1 MKQNNNIIGNE
12 SVKRTV
18 KWLCAALFF
27 TLHSSLF
34 ISCTSDLDQ
43 YPYVEQSPQDV
54 FNSLEGYEGAMAKIY
69 GSYVM
74 KGQEKGGGQDISTST
89 NEDYMRCYFNMQE
102 LGTDEAAMV
111 WLESNNQAGLSYL
124 SWNVNDPWVNDM
136 YYRIYYAIALANEFI
151 RNAKDDAISG
161 FSAAEQQQIRTMRA
175 EARFLRALSYSHAL
189 DLYRDVPFVDENS
202 PVGINMPPKYTAQ
215 QIFDYIVSEL
225 KAIAT
230 QLPVDPEYP
239 RAGAAAAYGLL
250 ARVLL
255 NAEAYKLPAR
265 YDDCVTACK
274 QVIALGYTNLEP
286 NYSRLFNADNHKRAQ
301 NKGEILFAFAVD
313 NEQSISW
320 GSTTYIVC
328 TQSHQSFGDKLGV
341 GEQSWGMLRPRSQI
355 QDLFTGAPN
364 DVRNKFYTDGRE
376 AKVTD
381 LGDETQGYWYMKWS
395 NLLDT
400 GQAPKK
406 TTEGVCT
413 DLPILR
419 LADIYLMMA
428 ECQLRGATNITPAE
442 ALAAVN
448 NVRQRAYG
456 DNSGD
461 IAASQLTLPFL
472 IQERGREFLI
482 EMLRRTDLVRFNL
495 FTTADYLWDCKG
507 GKDYPNGHAV
517 DAKFN
522 YYPIPYAEQTANP
535 NMKQDY

>member
-1 MKQNNNIIGNE
+1 MKRNISLIFKFLNFYIA
-12 SVKRTV
+12 
-18 KWLCAALFF
+18 AALL
-27 TLHSSLF
+27 TA
-34 ISCTSDLDQ
+34 CTSDLDQ
-43 YPYVEQSPQDV
+43 YPHVEKSPQDV
-54 FNSLEGYEGAMAKIY
+54 FNSVEGYKGAMAKIY

-74 KGQEKGGGQDISTST
+74 RGQEKGGGQDISTST
-89 NEDYMRCYFNMQE
+89 GEDYMRCYFNMQE

-111 WLESNNQAGLSYL
+111 WLESNNQSGLSYL
-124 SWNVNDPWVNDM
+124 SWNVNDPWVNDI

-151 RNAKDDAISG
+151 RNAGDDALSG
-161 FSAAEQQQIRTMRA
+161 FSAENQTEIRTMRA

-189 DLYRDVPFVDENS
+189 DLFRDVPFVDENS
-202 PVGINMPPKYTAQ
+202 PVGINLPPKYTAQ
-215 QIFDYIVSEL
+215 QIFDFIVSEL
-225 KAIAT
+225 NAIAT
-230 QLPVDPEYP
+230 ELPVEPEYP
-239 RAGAAAAYGLL
+239 RVGRAAAYGLL

-255 NAEAYKLPAR
+255 NAETYGCGNH

-274 QVIALGYTNLEP
+274 AVIGMGYDTLEP

-313 NEQSISW
+313 NEQSVSW

-328 TQSHQSFGDKLGV
+328 TQCHSSFGDKLGV

-355 QDLFTGAPN
+355 QNLFTGADD
-364 DVRNKFYTDGRE
+364 DVRNKFFTTDRE
-376 AKVTD
+376 AKITD
-381 LGDETQGYWYMKWS
+381 LGDDSQGYWYMKWS

-428 ECQLRGATNITPAE
+428 ECQLRGASNITAAE
-442 ALAAVN
+442 ALEYVN
-448 NVRQRAYG
+448 KVRRRAYG
-456 DNSGD
+456 LDQNVKDPDND
-461 IAASQLTLPFL
+461 LTAIDLDFM

-482 EMLRRTDLVRFNL
+482 EMQRRTDLVRFNL

-507 GKDYPNGHAV
+507 GASYPDGHAV
-517 DAKFN
+517 DKKYN
-522 YYPIPYAEQTANP
+522 RYPIPYAEQTANP
-535 NMKQDY
+535 NMKDAFADEGI